1 MEGMPNPDGE
11 VPLPVHNEAECSGP
25 IGPKAGPS
33 VGGWRW
39 KLDRFFNS
47 LAFDSRVDGVGG
59 NTSEGLNAAMGQ
71 RISTLSITESLFA
84 LGRAR
89 PGESTTRTLSA
100 DEKEGPNF
108 RQYLSLRE

>member
-1 MEGMPNPDGE
+1 MPNPDVE

-33 VGGWRW
+33 VCGWRW

-47 LAFDSRVDGVGG
+47 LAFDNRVDGVGG
-59 NTSEGLNAAMGQ
+59 NTSQGLNAAMGQ
-71 RISTLSITESLFA
+71 RSSTLSITESLFG

-89 PGESTTRTLSA
+89 PGESTTRH
-100 DEKEGPNF
+100 
-108 RQYLSLRE
+108 LSLWP